1 MARDILL
8 ARRVVSAPGGVSRF
22 AVGWLGITARS
33 IQSKGVRVTTT
44 QQSRGFPGRLSWI
57 AWVVLIP
64 VVTGIGIVIGGTV
77 EFVLAFVIFIAAR
90 LSLGIRQF
98 GLMWSLLTNV
108 CAVVIAVSSML
119 GQWSYIALRGE
130 DVSAVVAKN
139 DGPYGTQYELTDP
152 KTGED
157 LGTLI
162 GKLPADRSTIEPIG
176 ESLDVRVVRGSDLP
190 ALTPDRADLGRQF
203 AAAWVLSWLTGI
215 ALFGYATLRRR
226 RGHSDPGQLEAAT
239 LAAAPASHP

>member
-1 MARDILL
+1 M
-8 ARRVVSAPGGVSRF
+8 
-22 AVGWLGITARS
+22 
-33 IQSKGVRVTTT
+33 TTT
-44 QQSRGFPGRLSWI
+44 QQSQGFPGRLSWI

-64 VVTGIGIVIGGTV
+64 VVFGIGIAIGGTV
-77 EFVLAFVIFIAAR
+77 EDVLAFVMFIAAS

-108 CAVVIAVSSML
+108 CAVAIAVSSMS

-130 DVSAVVAKN
+130 DVSAVVAKD
-139 DGPYGTQYELTDP
+139 DGPHGTRYELTDP

-162 GKLPADRSTIEPIG
+162 GKLPAGRSTIEPIG
-176 ESLDVRVVRGSDLP
+176 ESVDVRVVRGSDLP
-190 ALTPDRADLGRQF
+190 ALTPDEADLGRQF

-215 ALFGYATLRRR
+215 ALLGYATLRRR
-226 RGHSDPGQLEAAT
+226 RGHSDPGAT
-239 LAAAPASHP
+239 